1 MLTTSKG
8 IFKNSSHAFGCQL
21 CWEVE
26 EYHPITSEFHPL
38 GGRDWRVI
46 FLQDQ
51 PKERKVFSGVTRE
64 LKKEFIFGQGI
75 LRMVE
80 AKILMIGF
88 LYRWTVIGGV
98 FILLVPTQT
107 LCTLCVSSGFFFPFF
122 FFFLFCSQTQTAKQ
136 NNTNKKK
143 WVFVPCLLKWGDVGV
158 NTQYPFLTFFF
169 CDRLSIKRAWSQCC
183 VILQRNAIL
192 WGALKTPVSS
202 RWHLSVLYGISFL
215 SNWKQGLSDH

>member
-1 MLTTSKG
+1 MAVLVYHIRSTIWVVYKDFFLPFNWWRLMLTTSKG

-122 FFFLFCSQTQTAKQ
+122 FFFYSVAKHRPQNKTIQTKKSGSLFLASW
-136 NNTNKKK
+136 NEVMLVWIPNI
-143 WVFVPCLLKWGDVGV
+143 
-158 NTQYPFLTFFF
+158 PFLHSF
-169 CDRLSIKRAWSQCC
+169 
-183 VILQRNAIL
+183 
-192 WGALKTPVSS
+192 
-202 RWHLSVLYGISFL
+202 SVTD
-215 SNWKQGLSDH
+215 WV